1 MLRKK
6 ITAMSIQLPNGCHIG
21 KMSVHPKNW
30 EEPGADLSDEWY
42 IHYRFHD
49 PRYKDKYPKGYL
61 VKARGMNDIE
71 SLAER
76 RRVTWGFI
84 ENEKKKLQL
93 GYNPVLG
100 KIISANELE
109 ISPVTGL
116 AIALEKSFKL
126 LPASI
131 TKDKIK
137 NVLVHIQRG
146 IRQLSY
152 DRLPVGEIDQP
163 HLEVLLLKIAQNKE
177 AEYKELRV
185 QAAAASKKQKK
196 NRRPAKA
203 IPDTWGPEAFN
214 SYRAY
219 LQILFK
225 QIKKVGGTKIKPVDD
240 IEKKKGIKK
249 LREEFTA
256 EELQTINDYLKANHY
271 TFWRVMRIFSPSGAR
286 ETELMGVQKEHVD
299 LPGQRFR
306 VLIKKGKGRWEWKW
320 KTITRSALPLW
331 EEIMKEA
338 AAGDYLFSKDLRPGA
353 VRISARQ
360 LGTRWKKHVKWKL
373 GINKDFYDFKHSFT
387 TKVINMALKKIEE
400 ATQVAADHNSHT
412 STAMNKKVYD
422 LESDQRLHRE
432 LKEIN

>member
-1 MLRKK
+1 MPL
-6 ITAMSIQLPNGCHIG
+6 QLPNGCHIG

-49 PRYKDKYPKGYL
+49 PRYRDKYPKGYL
-61 VKARGMNDIE
+61 AKTRGMNDIK

-76 RRVTWGFI
+76 RRITRGLI
-84 ENEKKKLQL
+84 ENEKKNLHL
-93 GYNPVLG
+93 GYNPILG
-100 KIISANELE
+100 KTVSANELE

-116 AIALEKSFKL
+116 TVALEKAFKL

-131 TKDKIK
+131 TKDKIE
-137 NVLVHIQRG
+137 NTLVHIQRG
-146 IRQLSY
+146 IRQLAY
-152 DRLPVGEIDQP
+152 DRLPVVDIDQP
-163 HLEVLLLKIAQNKE
+163 HLEVLLLKIAENKE
-177 AEYKELRV
+177 AEYKELRT
-185 QAAAASKKQKK
+185 QASVALKKKK
-196 NRRPAKA
+196 ENRRPAKA

-249 LREEFTA
+249 LRVGITA
-256 EELQTINDYLKANHY
+256 DELQRINDFLEPNYY
-271 TFWRVMRIFSPSGAR
+271 TFWRIIHMFSPSGAR
-286 ETELMGVQKEHVD
+286 ETEFMGVQKEQVD
-299 LPGQRFR
+299 LLGQRFR

-338 AAGDYLFSKDLRPGA
+338 GAGDYLFSEDLRPGPI
-353 VRISARQ
+353 RISARQ
-360 LGTRWKKHVKWKL
+360 LTIRWRRHVKEKL
-373 GINKDFYDFKHSFT
+373 GIDKDFYEFKHTFT
-387 TKVINMALKKIEE
+387 TKVISMALKKIDE
-400 ATQVAADHNSHT
+400 ATQVAARINDHKGT
-412 STAMNKKVYD
+412 TMNKTVYD
-422 LESDQRLHRE
+422 LEAGERLHRE
-432 LKEIN
+432 LKDAN